1 MTTLSRQH
9 DESLDAAHAHVA
21 CDHCR
26 KPVPTGLVEPGADA
40 QFCCAGCRTAF
51 GIINSC
57 GLSDY
62 YALLESSGDTAAT
75 VARAAAFAEF
85 DDPAFAAL
93 YVRAL
98 PNSLA
103 EIELVVANVHCGACL
118 WLLERLPSIVPGV
131 LAARL
136 QIRSGLITVTF
147 DPAATQLSRVAAAM
161 AALGYPPHPAKDRS
175 VRQQRARE
183 DREQLIRIAIAG
195 ACSGNV
201 MMLAFALYGGHFDGI
216 EPVFFTA
223 FRILSAALGLTCIFW
238 PGWPFFRSAIASI
251 RAKAPNI
258 DVPICLALLAGAVAG
273 LVNTVLNRGELYFDS
288 LTMLVLLLLFG
299 RLVGRKQQRWAT
311 DAVELLYSI
320 TPFSAHRV
328 GDNGAVSDVPAD
340 ALAVGDLIEVRSG
353 ESVPVD
359 GTIELGST
367 RLDLSIL
374 SGESRPVP
382 ATVGEQA
389 LAGAVNL
396 GQPIRVRAAAT
407 GRDTRAGRLMAMVGE
422 AAARR
427 APIIRFTDSIASIF
441 IIVVIALA
449 VLTFALWVGI
459 NPAAATDN
467 AIAML
472 IVTCPCA
479 LGIAAPVALGLTI
492 GRAARDGVLVKGA
505 DVLERLAAPGTIVLD
520 KTGTITLGKPR
531 IAEVAGDRAALAY
544 AAAIEAGV
552 NHPLALAFTEHA
564 DPAVLCDDAT
574 LTLGKGAS
582 GTVNG
587 SRILAGSPAFLA
599 EQGAHVPASLAASFD
614 AFTRRGLTP
623 VGIAIEGH
631 LAAVAAVGDTIRD
644 DAPAAVESLRRA
656 GWAVQILSG
665 DDPAIVRRV
674 GKSLGLSDSQ
684 CIGGVSPEGK
694 LAHIRELA
702 SKGSVVMVGD
712 GVNDAAALA
721 AAHVGVAVHGGAEA
735 SLAAADVFIARPGLS
750 PLVELVATGPR
761 ALRSV
766 RTILA
771 VSVVYNVIAGALCLL
786 GTINPIV
793 AAAVMPLNSLSVLTV
808 AVRSRA
814 WRGLSCRSSR

>member
-9 DESLDAAHAHVA
+9 DAHLDTAHAHVA

-26 KPVPTGLVEPGADA
+26 KPVPAGLVEPGAHA

-85 DDPAFAAL
+85 DDPTFSAL

-98 PNSLA
+98 PNNLA

-118 WLLERLPSIVPGV
+118 WLLERLPSVVPGV
-131 LAARL
+131 LSARL

-147 DPAATQLSRVAAAM
+147 DSAATQLSRVAAAM
-161 AALGYPPHPAKDRS
+161 AALGYPPHPAKDRP
-175 VRQQRARE
+175 VRDQRARE

-216 EPVFFTA
+216 EPAFFTA
-223 FRILSAALGLTCIFW
+223 FRILSAVLGLTCIFW
-238 PGWPFFRSAIASI
+238 PGWPFFHSAITSI
-251 RAKAPNI
+251 RAKSPNI
-258 DVPICLALLAGAVAG
+258 DVPICIALLAGAVAG
-273 LVNTVLNRGELYFDS
+273 LVNTILDRGELYFDS

-328 GDNGAVSDVPAD
+328 ADDGSVRDIPAD
-340 ALAVGDLIEVRSG
+340 ALAIGDLIEVRSG

-359 GTIELGST
+359 GTIEAGST

-382 ATVGEQA
+382 AGLGEQA

-396 GQPIRVRAAAT
+396 GQTIRVRAAAT

-441 IIVVIALA
+441 ILVVIALA
-449 VLTFALWVGI
+449 ALTFALWVGI
-459 NPAAATDN
+459 SPAAATDN

-492 GRAARDGVLVKGA
+492 GRAARDGVLIKGA
-505 DVLERLAAPGTIVLD
+505 DVLERLADPGTIVLD
-520 KTGTITLGKPR
+520 KTGTLTLGRPR
-531 IAEVAGDRAALAY
+531 IADVVGDRAALPY
-544 AAAIEAGV
+544 AAAVEAGV
-552 NHPLALAFTEHA
+552 NHPLALAFAQHA
-564 DPAVLCDDAT
+564 DPALACNDAL

-582 GTVNG
+582 GSVNG
-587 SRILAGSPAFLA
+587 SRVLAGSRAFLLEHA
-599 EQGAHVPASLAASFD
+599 VHIPDSLASAFS
-614 AFTRRGLTP
+614 AFTSRGQTP

-631 LAAVAAVGDTIRD
+631 LVAVAAVGDAIRE
-644 DAPAAVESLRRA
+644 DAPSAIDALRRA
-656 GWAVQILSG
+656 GWSIQILSG
-665 DDPAIVRRV
+665 DDPTIVRRV
-674 GKSLGLSDSQ
+674 GQTLGIPESQ

-694 LAHIRELA
+694 LAHMQALA

-735 SLAAADVFIARPGLS
+735 SLAAADVFIAKPGLS

-793 AAAVMPLNSLSVLTV
+793 AAAIMPLNSLSVLTV

-814 WRGLSCRSSR
+814 WRGISCR